1 MKNKFLFLF
10 ILAASTLFAQEKMLT
25 LDNVVFAGRDG
36 ITAQRLS
43 QLNWI
48 MSTNEYY
55 YIDKSGAVET
65 LMRAKPSDKGAEKKV
80 IDLKELTDLVRGL
93 TLTGEGGLKTFP
105 MITWRNTSSFTF
117 QGETHIFTYDAGT
130 KKLTADA
137 KKVFTTTGENF
148 DVSSAGHTAYTEGN
162 NLRVLHARVDRS
174 TLDLVTFGDGQK
186 VLNVSDEKN
195 ENIVFGKS
203 VHREEFG
210 ITKGTFWSPSGNL
223 LAFYR
228 MDQTMVTD
236 YPILDLSVQPAKTTL
251 IKYPMAG
258 ATSHQVTVGVFN
270 VVTEKIVYLKTEGP
284 VDQYLTSV
292 TWSPDNKFIY
302 IAVLNRDQNHLWL
315 NRYNAE
321 TGAFEKTLFEETD
334 QKYVHP
340 MHAML
345 FVPGHPD
352 QFVWQRELVSA
363 ENEYGVN
370 GIYLYNTDGKML
382 QQLSRTA
389 PEKGCEECMQSVHVT
404 DIYGFDPKGTVIYY
418 QGAPLNSCDR
428 LIYTCDLKKGV
439 SSIYSNTSGTHA
451 AVFSA
456 DKKYYIDT
464 YSSVDVPGIQSV
476 YESATRK
483 QVKILLTSPNPL
495 VNIAPN
501 IRLDM
506 NYFKGSNR
514 IKLFTIK
521 AADGVTDLWCRMILP
536 SNFDSTKVYPSMTY
550 LYNGPNV
557 QLITNSWMGGADFFS
572 YYMSQQGFV
581 VFTVDG
587 RGSDNRG
594 MKFEQATFRNLG
606 KEEVADQEKGAQYLK
621 SLKYVDPKRN
631 AVFGWSFGGFVTTS
645 LMVKKPDLYKCG
657 VAGGPVIDW
666 SYYEVMYTERYM
678 DTPQTNPDGYKE
690 SNLINYAGNLKGKLL
705 QIHGTV
711 DDVVVWQHSLLFQ
724 KACVDKKTQCDY
736 YVYPGHPHNV
746 RGKDRV
752 HLYTKVSEY
761 IISNT

>member
-1 MKNKFLFLF
+1 MKSKLFFLFL
-10 ILAASTLFAQEKMLT
+10 LAAVSLSAQEKMLT

-36 ITAQRLS
+36 IVAQRLP

-48 MSTNEYY
+48 ANTNEYY
-55 YIDKSGAVET
+55 YIDRSESLEI
-65 LMRAKPSDKGAEKKV
+65 LMRGKPAEKGSEKKV
-80 IDLKELTDLVRGL
+80 IDLNELNDLVRHLNIAGV
-93 TLTGEGGLKTFP
+93 TDFKGFPFIKWETINSFSFETEKNTF
-105 MITWRNTSSFTF
+105 RYNTDS
-117 QGETHIFTYDAGT
+117 
-130 KKLTADA
+130 KKLSAETNFVYPQGA
-137 KKVFTTTGENF
+137 ENF
-148 DVSSAGHTAYTEGN
+148 DKSSALNTAFTVDN
-162 NLRVLHARVDRS
+162 NLYVK
-174 TLDLVTFGDGQK
+174 LDKETSKTVAITE
-186 VLNVSDEKN
+186 EKN
-195 ENIVFGKS
+195 ENIVYGKS

-210 ITKGTFWSPSGNL
+210 IAKGTFWSPSGNL

-236 YPILDLSVQPAKTTL
+236 YPVMDLTVQPAKANL

-258 ATSHQVTVGVFN
+258 ATSHEVTVGVYN
-270 VVTEKIVYLKTEGP
+270 VATQKTVYLKTEGP
-284 VDQYLTSV
+284 KDQYLTNIA
-292 TWSPDNKFIY
+292 WSPDNKYIFIT
-302 IAVLNRDQNHLWL
+302 VLNRDQNHLWQ

-334 QKYVHP
+334 PKYVHP
-340 MHAML
+340 THTML

-363 ENEYGVN
+363 DNVYGLN
-370 GIYLYNTDGKML
+370 ALYLYNTDGKKIN
-382 QQLSRTA
+382 QLSGTIA
-389 PEKGCEECMQSVHVT
+389 DCNACYPVNVT
-404 DIYGFDPKGTVIYY
+404 DVYGFDAKGTTIYY
-418 QGAPLNSCDR
+418 QAAPLNSCNR
-428 LIYTCDLKKGV
+428 QIFASDLKKGSKWAV
-439 SSIYSNTSGTHA
+439 PNKAGTHTA
-451 AVFSA
+451 IFSA

-476 YESATRK
+476 YDASGKE
-483 QVKILLTSPNPL
+483 VKVLLTASNPL

-514 IKLFTIK
+514 VKLFTIK

-536 SNFDSTKVYPSMTY
+536 TNFDSTLKYPAMTY

-557 QLITNSWMGGADFFS
+557 QLITNSWLGGADLFS

-581 VFTVDG
+581 VFAIDG

-621 SLKYVDPKRN
+621 SLKYVDANRM
-631 AVFGWSFGGFVTTS
+631 AVFGWSYGGFVTTS

-666 SYYEVMYTERYM
+666 SYYEIMYTERYM
-678 DTPQTNPDGYKE
+678 DTPQTNPEGYKE
-690 SNLINYAGNLKGKLL
+690 SNLLNYAGNLKGKLL

-711 DDVVVWQHSLLFQ
+711 DDVVVWQHSLMFQ

-752 HLYTKVSEY
+752 HLYTKISEY
-761 IISNT
+761 IIANT